1 MKLWA
6 GRFQKEID
14 KKTND
19 FNSSIAFDSRMAQED
34 ITGSMA
40 HATMLAKQGIIS
52 AADGEAIREGLAGIA
67 ADLHSGKLAIDPE
80 AEDIHTFIEG
90 ELTARIGD
98 AGKRLHTGRSR
109 NDQVALD
116 IRLYL
121 RGAAAPL
128 RAQLLELIGV
138 LCGKAEEHAGTIL
151 PGYTHLQ
158 RAQPITFGHHLLAY
172 AEMFRRDVGRL
183 DDALRRMNV
192 SPLGSS
198 ALAGTTYP
206 LDRQAVAQAL
216 GMDGITR
223 NSLDG
228 VSDRDFCVE
237 LAAALSLV
245 MVHLS
250 RFSEGIILWCSW
262 EFKFVE
268 LDDAFSTGSSI
279 MPQKKNPDIAELV
292 RGKSGRVF
300 GDLMTLLTMLKGLP
314 LAYNK
319 DMQEDKE
326 AIFDA
331 LDTVGMCLTAFI
343 PMVDTMRVLPDNM
356 RRAAAGGFI
365 NATDCADYLVGKGL
379 PFRDAYKATGTL
391 VALCIDRGL
400 TLETLPLADYQAVCP
415 LFGEDVFEAIALERC
430 AAMRRVYGGPAPENV
445 REQAALT
452 RAWLKEAET
461 AGRS

>member
-6 GRFQKEID
+6 GRFHKELD
-14 KKTND
+14 QKTND

-40 HATMLAKQGIIS
+40 HAAMLAKQGIIS
-52 AADGEAIREGLAGIA
+52 AADGEAIRDGLATIA
-67 ADLHSGKLAIDPE
+67 ADLRSGALTIDPN
-80 AEDIHTFIEG
+80 AEDIHTFVEG

-121 RGAAAPL
+121 KNAVAPL
-128 RAQLLELIGV
+128 RAQLVELVGV
-138 LCGKAEEHAGTIL
+138 LCKQADRWADAIM

-158 RAQPITFGHHLLAY
+158 RAQPITFGHHLMAY
-172 AEMFRRDVGRL
+172 TEMLLRDIGRL
-183 DDALRRMNV
+183 DDAVARMDV
-192 SPLGSS
+192 SPLGSG
-198 ALAGTTYP
+198 ALASTTYP
-206 LDRQAVAQAL
+206 LDRQVVADTL
-216 GMDGITR
+216 GMRGVTN

-228 VSDRDFCVE
+228 VADRDFTVE

-250 RFSEGIILWCSW
+250 RFSEEIILWCSW
-262 EFKFVE
+262 EFKFIE

-300 GDLMTLLTMLKGLP
+300 GDLMTLLTMMKGLP

-331 LDTVGMCLTAFI
+331 LDTVSMCLTAFI
-343 PMVDTMRVLPDNM
+343 PMIDTMTVLPDNM

-379 PFRDAYKATGTL
+379 PFRDAYKATTRRCWKRCRWRNT
-391 VALCIDRGL
+391 ARCAICL
-400 TLETLPLADYQAVCP
+400 TKMCLTRSRWNAAR
-415 LFGEDVFEAIALERC
+415 RC
-430 AAMRRVYGGPAPENV
+430 AACMAAPLPKMCGRRCSG
-445 REQAALT
+445 
-452 RAWLKEAET
+452 
-461 AGRS
+461 